1 MLLTPRVRRG
11 DIRRWIVK
19 RFGLVAVV
27 LLLTVGTACGD
38 SEPRPRSFGAG
49 DDCDDSSLDTFLVAG
64 RALKA
69 RYRIGETAKIAIDVK
84 RSADAPD
91 LAGDA
96 SSDLHPGAVE
106 GAAIG
111 LGMTLRGV
119 HMAGAA
125 LTDDKGQALV
135 SIKIKESAAPGWANV
150 SGLATKELTNHPC
163 PINEQGGLEAKRM
176 FRIVAKR

>member
-1 MLLTPRVRRG
+1 M
-11 DIRRWIVK
+11 K
-19 RFGLVAVV
+19 RFGLLVAV

-49 DDCDDSSLDTFLVAG
+49 DDCADASLDTFVVSG

-69 RYRIGETAKIAIDVK
+69 RYRIGETAKIAIEVE
-84 RSADAPD
+84 RSEDAPD
-91 LAGDA
+91 LATDA
-96 SSDLHPGAVE
+96 NSDLHPGAVE

-119 HMAGAA
+119 HMAGAS

-135 SIKIKESAAPGWANV
+135 SIKIKESAGPGWANI

-163 PINEQGGLEAKRM
+163 PVNEQGGLEAKRM